1 MRSLLKVGAFFLQQF
16 DSLTWLATSFCR
28 IFLSEK
34 QNKRMGGIKFR
45 RVFFFKSHYNE
56 ENDKPDHELKKKLK
70 KMMMMMI
77 MMKWEVLASMQ
88 QQFLMINKSAR
99 WWVFDFLQ
107 ILTSVF
113 LCCFS
118 WLYLCIF
125 INYST
130 CHRVT
135 GRANCPQVEL

>member
-1 MRSLLKVGAFFLQQF
+1 MRSLLKVGAFFFTTIWLF
-16 DSLTWLATSFCR
+16 DLTRYLVLPHISIGET
-28 IFLSEK
+28 K
-34 QNKRMGGIKFR
+34 QTNGGIKFR